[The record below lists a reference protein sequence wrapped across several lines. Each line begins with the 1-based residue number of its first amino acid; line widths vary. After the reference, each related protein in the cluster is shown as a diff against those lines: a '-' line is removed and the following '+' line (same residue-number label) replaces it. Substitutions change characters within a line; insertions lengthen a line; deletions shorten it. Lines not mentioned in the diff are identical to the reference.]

1 MYFVTWS
8 CSGFVQ
14 LLCLYDPVLSFCIP
28 VCPEV
33 TIRNSIVKGETS
45 RLLFLKRSCFNT
57 QLNSLCYCRV
67 FAISGFDMMEAFG
80 LTEKAHSSV
89 EGVAAEPFVFNS
101 LPTYTLYRDTQLTQ
115 STK

>member
-1 MYFVTWS
+1 
-8 CSGFVQ
+8 
-14 LLCLYDPVLSFCIP
+14 
-28 VCPEV
+28 
-33 TIRNSIVKGETS
+33 
-45 RLLFLKRSCFNT
+45 
-57 QLNSLCYCRV
+57 
-67 FAISGFDMMEAFG
+67 MMEAFG